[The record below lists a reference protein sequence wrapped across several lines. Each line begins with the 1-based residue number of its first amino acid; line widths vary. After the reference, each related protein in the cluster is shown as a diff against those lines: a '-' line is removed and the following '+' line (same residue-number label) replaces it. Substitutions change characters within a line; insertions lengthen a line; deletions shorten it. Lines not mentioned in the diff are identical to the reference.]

1 MFFVTSNKPFLQM
14 EGHCGY
20 GTAILHNFSFL
31 ISIFVLVTHEKAS
44 QTL

>member
-1 MFFVTSNKPFLQM
+1 MFFVISNKPFLQA

-20 GTAILHNFSFL
+20 GTPILCNFSFL
-31 ISIFVLVTHEKAS
+31 ISMFVPLTHEKAS